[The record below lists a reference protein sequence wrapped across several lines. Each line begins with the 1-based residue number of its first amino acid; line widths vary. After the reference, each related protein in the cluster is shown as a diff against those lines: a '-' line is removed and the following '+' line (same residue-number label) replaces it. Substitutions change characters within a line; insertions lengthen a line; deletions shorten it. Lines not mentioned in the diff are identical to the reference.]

1 MRYKNIVFRDGA
13 LKIRVG
19 DLLLFPSPELGE
31 QGLDVCGLAQ
41 DDEDVVVR
49 GEERLG
55 VEIGSLY
62 ASF

>member
-1 MRYKNIVFRDGA
+1 LNIVFRDGA

-19 DLLLFPSPELGE
+19 DLLLFPAPEFGE
-31 QGLDVCGLAQ
+31 QGFDVCGLAQ

-49 GEERLG
+49 GEERRG